1 MFLAFGLAF
10 ETPVA
15 VFLLAASGVVELE
28 MLKKVRRYVIV
39 GAFALAAVLT
49 PPDVTSQLLLALPL
63 LVLYELGLIVSTIF
77 LARKQK
83 TQNSLVV
90 SP

>member
-15 VFLLAASGVVELE
+15 VFLLVASGVVELE

-39 GAFALAAVLT
+39 GAFALATVLT

-63 LVLYELGLIVSTIF
+63 LVLYELGLIVSSIF

-83 TQNSLVV
+83 KQNSLVV
-90 SP
+90 AP